1 MWQVV
6 NAQLGTRDFSLAERM
21 WLLVSPE
28 KAVPINHPE
37 SYRLSFFT
45 LSPTFSSSSRINL
58 LCRFGLL
65 YKTHAGWGFICTY
78 TIYCACLPCWS
89 CCSCNS
95 LYVVAGDT
103 YTAVGNQNR
112 AIEVDLTL
120 KLQSM
125 FLSCC
130 SLRAYD
136 LFICKA
142 LHTIILVDHTLTI
155 KTSFFYNF
163 LGLNCIHF

>member
-1 MWQVV
+1 
-6 NAQLGTRDFSLAERM
+6 
-21 WLLVSPE
+21 
-28 KAVPINHPE
+28 
-37 SYRLSFFT
+37 
-45 LSPTFSSSSRINL
+45 
-58 LCRFGLL
+58 
-65 YKTHAGWGFICTY
+65 
-78 TIYCACLPCWS
+78 
-89 CCSCNS
+89 
-95 LYVVAGDT
+95 GDT

-163 LGLNCIHF
+163 LDLICFYTPNLYISHYLLHHTPVRLTRSCLARL